1 MSYPSKLINQFYRQ
15 LNLVGLLAL
24 LFLSTLLFLPTLKLN
39 AQTTITVDKNNLSEI
54 NRIKA
59 AYLFNFLKYVEFESS
74 TNSDDSKESF
84 VCILGKDPFGQAID
98 AMQGKKA
105 KNKTVNIRRLSLEQ
119 NLLGCNIIY
128 ISRSETSNLP
138 LIFKGLEN
146 NSILT
151 VSEIENFTQQGGI
164 VEFTKDK
171 RKIGI
176 TINLKNAHQAKIRI
190 SALLLEIAK
199 LTE

>member
-1 MSYPSKLINQFYRQ
+1 MSSQTKLVNKLCQH
-15 LNLVGLLAL
+15 LGLVGLLAL
-24 LFLSTLLFLPTLKLN
+24 LLLPMPKLN

-59 AYLFNFLKYVEFESS
+59 AYLFNFLKYVEFDDSS
-74 TNSDDSKESF
+74 NSDDSKESF
-84 VCILGKDPFGQAID
+84 VCILGKDPFGRTID

-105 KNKTVNIRRLSLEQ
+105 KNKTVNIRRLSSEQ
-119 NLLGCNIIY
+119 NISECNIIY
-128 ISRSETSNLP
+128 ISQSESSNLASI
-138 LIFKGLEN
+138 LKGLEN
-146 NSILT
+146 SSILT
-151 VSEIENFTQQGGI
+151 VSEIKSFTQQGGI
-164 VEFTKDK
+164 VEFTKNK
-171 RKIGI
+171 KKIGI

>member
-1 MSYPSKLINQFYRQ
+1 KLVNKLCQH
-15 LNLVGLLAL
+15 LGLVGLLAL
-24 LFLSTLLFLPTLKLN
+24 LLLPMPKLN

-59 AYLFNFLKYVEFESS
+59 AYLFNFLKYVEFDDSS
-74 TNSDDSKESF
+74 NSDDSKESF
-84 VCILGKDPFGQAID
+84 VCILGKDPFGRTID

-105 KNKTVNIRRLSLEQ
+105 KNKTVNIRRLSSEQ
-119 NLLGCNIIY
+119 NISECNIIY
-128 ISRSETSNLP
+128 ISQSESSNLASI
-138 LIFKGLEN
+138 LKGLEN
-146 NSILT
+146 SSILT
-151 VSEIENFTQQGGI
+151 VSEIKSFTQQGGI
-164 VEFTKDK
+164 VEFTKNK
-171 RKIGI
+171 KKIGI